1 MKSSTMQEKETGSDE
16 MPAILTLLQDD
27 DDCVASLAMEHLLT
41 SGAPELRDT
50 VAEYQEATNPLLRHR
65 IHQLSSILARR
76 QVQTDLIREI
86 KNNSLNSWETACQ
99 LNRLYG
105 GRHYSQPTVD
115 EEVSRLFDACKDA
128 GIRTVAGLATFLR
141 DQRFAVADKNDL
153 FDIRLHMI
161 QEVLL
166 DRLGSEV
173 VLCILM
179 QHLGAKLG
187 WNSAVVVY
195 HGTFCLIDS
204 QRQLVEP
211 LERWRLVKLD
221 EKEAVHACS
230 RRDVFLAMLSQLF
243 MASTI
248 EGSLRDLYQFGSQ
261 LSCLRE
267 ASWSE
272 LPYPLGQVDVPECAG
287 GSPGNGWKKHE
298 TES

>member
-1 MKSSTMQEKETGSDE
+1 MPEREKGCPDE

-27 DDCVASLAMEHLLT
+27 DDCVASLAMEHLLS
-41 SGAPELRDT
+41 SGESELRDT

-65 IHQLSSILARR
+65 IHQLSSILSRR
-76 QVQTDLIREI
+76 QGQTELIREI
-86 KNNSLNSWETACQ
+86 KNNSLASWETACQ

-105 GRHYSQPTVD
+105 GRHYSQPMVD
-115 EEVSRLFDACKDA
+115 EEVSRLLDGCKEA
-128 GIRTVAGLATFLR
+128 NIRTVSGLAGFLR
-141 DQRFAVADKNDL
+141 DQRFSVADKDDM

-166 DRLGSEV
+166 DRWGSEV
-173 VLCILM
+173 VLCVLM
-179 QHLGAKLG
+179 QHLGTRLG
-187 WNSAVVVY
+187 WNSAIVVY

-243 MASTI
+243 MASTV

-261 LSCLRE
+261 LSLLRE
-267 ASWSE
+267 AAWDD
-272 LPYPLGQVDVPECAG
+272 LPYPLGNVEAPECAG
-287 GSPGNGWKKHE
+287 GGAPGTGWKNE
-298 TES
+298 AES

>member
-1 MKSSTMQEKETGSDE
+1 MQEREKASPDE

-27 DDCVASLAMEHLLT
+27 DDCVASLVMEHLL
-41 SGAPELRDT
+41 SAGEPELLDT
-50 VAEYQEATNPLLRHR
+50 VAEYQEAPNPLLRHR
-65 IHQLSSILARR
+65 IHQLSSILSRR
-76 QVQTDLIREI
+76 QVQAGMIREI
-86 KNNSLNSWETACQ
+86 KNNALGSWETACQ

-105 GRHYSQPTVD
+105 GRHYSQSAVD
-115 EEVSRLFDACKDA
+115 EEVARLLDSCKEA
-128 GIRTVAGLATFLR
+128 GIRTAGGLAGFLR
-141 DQRFAVADKNDL
+141 DQRFSVADKNDM

-166 DRLGSEV
+166 DRLGSEIL
-173 VLCILM
+173 LCVLM
-179 QHLGAKLG
+179 QHLGSKIG

-243 MASTI
+243 MAATV

-261 LSCLRE
+261 LSLLRE
-267 ASWSE
+267 AAWDD
-272 LPYPLGQVDVPECAG
+272 LPYPLGSAETPECAG
-287 GSPGNGWKKHE
+287 GGAPGNG
-298 TES
+298 